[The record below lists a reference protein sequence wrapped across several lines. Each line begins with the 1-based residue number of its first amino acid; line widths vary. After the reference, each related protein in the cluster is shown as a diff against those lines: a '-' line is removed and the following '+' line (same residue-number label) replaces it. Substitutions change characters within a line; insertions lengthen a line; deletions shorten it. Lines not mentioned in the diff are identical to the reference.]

1 MIPQNRK
8 KLEARV
14 ARAAY
19 AALTEKGYVSAIDVL
34 VGMQWLEPEHVVR
47 WRKGQL
53 DYLERV
59 VHTNLNRIN
68 FAMDA
73 FRRWAERTG
82 LNASPT
88 AYKKRGRVELRFS
101 KSRSP
106 RIEHQ
111 YRIHYVSPQLS
122 KAKEKAK
129 ANAKTSEP
137 DLDSKADKPREI
149 VVFSIVRD
157 TRCAG
162 CDTRLGK
169 GRFLFKENDKAWCMG
184 CADLDHLVYL
194 PAGSSKLTRR
204 AKKYSPLSAV
214 VVRFSRTRKR
224 YERQGLLVESTA
236 LRRAEEECF
245 REEELAERRRHDDL
259 DRNSVYTDALVA
271 ALTAKIRAELPG
283 CPEDNAS
290 AIAELA
296 AYRTG
301 KRIGRTARE
310 PDLKTEELLEVEFS
324 WIRIHHTEYDEY
336 RMLGTERGLACE
348 AVRDEANRVFREWQ
362 GPFDLPEAP

>member
-1 MIPQNRK
+1 MIPQNQK
-8 KLEARV
+8 KLETRV

-59 VHTNLNRIN
+59 VHTNLNSIN

-82 LNASPT
+82 LHPSPT

-101 KSRSP
+101 KSGSP
-106 RIEHQ
+106 RIEHR
-111 YRIHYVSPQLS
+111 YRTHYVSPQLS
-122 KAKEKAK
+122 KAKANAK

-137 DLDSKADKPREI
+137 DLDPKADKPREI

-162 CDTRLGK
+162 CGARLGK
-169 GRFLFKENDKAWCMG
+169 GRFLFKENDKASCMG

-194 PAGSSKLTRR
+194 PAGSSKMTRR
-204 AKKYSPLSAV
+204 AKKYSPLSAA
-214 VVRFSRTRKR
+214 VVRFSSTRKR
-224 YERQGLLVESTA
+224 YERQGLLVESAA

-245 REEELAERRRHDDL
+245 SEEELAERRRYDEL

-271 ALTAKIRAELPG
+271 ALTKKIRADLPG
-283 CPEDNAS
+283 CPQDSAS

-310 PDLKTEELLEVEFS
+310 PDLKTEELPEVVFS
-324 WIRIHHTEYDEY
+324 WVRVHHTGYDKR
-336 RMLGTERGLACE
+336 RMEGMERETARD
-348 AVRDEANRVFREWQ
+348 AVRSEAGRVVRKWQ
-362 GPFDLPEAP
+362 GPLDWPEGP